1 MKYTAHHR
9 LHVPFTASVRV
20 RLTLWYLALM
30 GVIIFVFGGSL
41 YGSSQIL
48 LNADAE
54 ESRLEAQLYQDS
66 QQLASTYKQ
75 ALLAHQSLSAQ
86 SPALSSQ
93 EIVLLLGPD
102 SSVLDSRGPLTS
114 SMIEQ
119 LQTRAGQTSGMFD
132 LAVPQTH
139 AHGWWQWNDGN
150 DDRVLVTPVLNQNA
164 RVATLLVG
172 LPRPAPTPL
181 LAIWLCWGIVAL
193 LAAAIG
199 GYWLAGKVLQPVK
212 TITRTANEINATDLR
227 RRLHFQRRDEFGEL
241 AATFDHMLAR
251 LEAAFKRQTQF
262 TADASHELRT
272 PLTIIDLEINR
283 ALTQLERPEDYRQV
297 LEQIRTENEQLMAM
311 VNSLLLLARADTGQ
325 MTLEV
330 QEVDLSDLALASVE
344 RLLPLAQQ
352 NQITLA
358 TGDLPE
364 VLVRG
369 DPRYLGQMLT
379 NLIENAIKYS
389 SGIGKR
395 VRVELACEQERWA
408 VIRVQDDGP
417 GISQEH
423 LPYLFERF
431 YRADKAR
438 SRRHGHTSGH
448 GNKPEPEEQGGSGLG
463 LAIVQWIV
471 QAHGGEVCVESAVGV
486 GSLFEVRLP
495 RLDGAEVRRGDDKSV
510 TKLGT
515 NVHAPVIFSDYAR
528 TTSPGI
534 VSGKEQAMTQV
545 HAQRQ
550 SGTFGAFR
558 VIVICEAI
566 VFLVAAALHTG
577 AFGVP
582 QLIPAMIV
590 EGLCGIGCV
599 LSAYAMFTRKQWAK
613 KNAIIVQVLILVGVL
628 LGVFALMSSPG
639 LDTTI
644 NLSLHAAMLVLI
656 IIGLALLVL
665 PGTRAGF
672 PEATTLQD
680 GKREG

>member
-1 MKYTAHHR
+1 MKHAAHHR
-9 LHVPFTASVRV
+9 LHVPLTASVRV

-41 YGSSQIL
+41 YGSSQIF
-48 LNADAE
+48 LNADAA
-54 ESRLEAQLYQDS
+54 ESKLEAQLYQDS
-66 QQLASTYKQ
+66 QQLASTYKR
-75 ALLAHQSLSAQ
+75 ALLTHQNLSALN
-86 SPALSSQ
+86 PTLSSQ

-102 SSVLDSRGPLTS
+102 SSVLDERGSLTS

-119 LQTRAGQTSGMFD
+119 LQARSGQTTGMFD

-139 AHGWWQWNDGN
+139 AHGWWPGNNGN

-172 LPRPAPTPL
+172 LPRPMPTPL

-297 LEQIRTENEQLMAM
+297 LEHIQTENEQLMTM

-325 MTLEV
+325 MLLEA
-330 QEVDLSDLALASVE
+330 QEVDLSDIALASVE

-352 NQITLA
+352 HQITLA

-395 VRVELACEQERWA
+395 VRVELACEQERWG

-417 GISQEH
+417 GIPEEY

-431 YRADKAR
+431 YRVDKAR

-448 GNKPEPEEQGGSGLG
+448 SNKSEPEGPGGSGLG

-471 QAHGGEVCVESAVGV
+471 QAHGGEVRVESAIGA

-495 RLDGAEVRRGDDKSV
+495 RLDGTWEGRVDDKPM
-510 TKLGT
+510 TKSDGT
-515 NVHAPVIFSDYAR
+515 VHAAVIFPAYTR
-528 TTSPGI
+528 TRSPGI
-534 VSGKEQAMTQV
+534 VNGKGQPMTQV
-545 HAQRQ
+545 QVQRQ
-550 SGTFGAFR
+550 SGAFSVFR
-558 VIVICEAI
+558 VIIACEAI

-577 AFGVP
+577 AFGVS

-590 EGLCGIGCV
+590 EGLCGLGCV
-599 LSAYAMFTRKQWAK
+599 LSAYAMFTHKRWAK
-613 KNAIIVQVLILVGVL
+613 KNALIVQILVLLGVL
-628 LGVFALMSSPG
+628 LGVVALMRSPG
-639 LDTTI
+639 LDTPL
-644 NLSLHAAMLVLI
+644 NVGLHAVMFLLIVL
-656 IIGLALLVL
+656 GLALLAL
-665 PGTRAGF
+665 PNTRVGF
-672 PEATTLQD
+672 SGQKL
-680 GKREG
+680 